1 MRIVE
6 FFKDWMANNEEKKK
20 FREAWIKEKVGN
32 FGWNNDVDTYHADV
46 AYEMYQLTKRIE
58 ELEQKIK

>member
-6 FFKDWMANNEEKKK
+6 FFKDWLASNEEKKK
-20 FREAWIKEKVGN
+20 FREAWINEKLSN
-32 FGWNNDVDTYHADV
+32 FGWKDDVDAYHADL
-46 AYEMYQLTKRIE
+46 AYEMYQLTKRVD

>member
-6 FFKDWMANNEEKKK
+6 FFKDWLASNEEKKK
-20 FREAWIKEKVGN
+20 FREAWINEKLST
-32 FGWNNDVDTYHADV
+32 FGWDNRVDEYHADL
-46 AYEMYQLTKRIE
+46 AYEMYQLTKRVD